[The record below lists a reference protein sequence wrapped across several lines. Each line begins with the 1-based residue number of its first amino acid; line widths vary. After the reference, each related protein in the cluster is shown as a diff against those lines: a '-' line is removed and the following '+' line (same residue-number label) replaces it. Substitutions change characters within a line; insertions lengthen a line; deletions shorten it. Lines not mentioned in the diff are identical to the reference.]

1 MRACPGAVVG
11 DNVWQDLPT
20 ANETA
25 DNKKKELVRSAE
37 KKRSKAGAI
46 QHKLLV
52 GSGAWEPLVSM
63 P

>member
-37 KKRSKAGAI
+37 KNAARLGLYNISFWLG
-46 QHKLLV
+46 V
-52 GSGAWEPLVSM
+52 GRGNR
-63 P
+63 